1 MLSAATDAATSSSN
15 SSNDSSL
22 IPETLQQM
30 DSDIELQATLAAL
43 KAKGQAALT
52 REEAKARKRSLQH
65 LNLPS
70 FADKLQVRVLQCVPQ
85 TAAAKAAATAAAAC
99 CAAAVQLAVCQF
111 ATLC

>member
-1 MLSAATDAATSSSN
+1 
-15 SSNDSSL
+15 
-22 IPETLQQM
+22 M

-70 FADKLQVRVLQCVPQ
+70 FADKLQVRVWQCVCRRQ
-85 TAAAKAAATAAAAC
+85 TAAAAAAAAQLGS
-99 CAAAVQLAVCQF
+99 AACNLPSLADRYS
-111 ATLC
+111 

>member
-1 MLSAATDAATSSSN
+1 
-15 SSNDSSL
+15 
-22 IPETLQQM
+22 M

-70 FADKLQVRVLQCVPQ
+70 FADKLQVRVWQCVCRRQ
-85 TAAAKAAATAAAAC
+85 TAAAAAAA
-99 CAAAVQLAVCQF
+99 AAAQLGSAACNLPSL
-111 ATLC
+111 ADRYS